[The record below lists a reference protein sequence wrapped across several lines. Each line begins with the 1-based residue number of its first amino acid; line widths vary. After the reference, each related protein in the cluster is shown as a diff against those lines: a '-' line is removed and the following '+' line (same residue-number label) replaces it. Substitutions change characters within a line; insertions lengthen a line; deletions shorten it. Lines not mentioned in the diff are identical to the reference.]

1 MAESGGT
8 DVTESMRGT
17 AECSTDAGVS
27 SSPAAADTAGAP
39 GMASGGSRAAAEPR
53 ASASRPP
60 SIGKQ
65 ILARGEDAAREAV
78 FPDLRNMGI
87 FARALVF
94 YVSAVLVFAVLLSAQ
109 LRDVPLHLSGALVTS
124 LPVAGLVGALWAASS
139 GWLRRMAYWQAA
151 LLLVI
156 ASAVA
161 AAMLTQWTF
170 TPVWHAV
177 LATVAAL
184 VALLIYFHTLGR
196 ARSPAVTE
204 ARLQALHA
212 RIRPHFLFNAIN
224 AVLGVVRRDPRRA
237 ETALEDMADLF
248 RVLMRENRD
257 LQPITDEI
265 ELTRQYLAIEQLRLG
280 DRLQVTWRLDKM
292 PRDAL
297 VPALLLQPIAENAVY
312 HGIEPAQTQGEII
325 IEVSR
330 LRSELSITVTNPFL
344 EAAGRHHGGNKMAMG
359 NIRERLALHFDAE
372 ARMTSG
378 PRAGRYQV
386 QIVIPY
392 INHRHAR
399 DKSSAT

>member
-1 MAESGGT
+1 M
-8 DVTESMRGT
+8 
-17 AECSTDAGVS
+17 TDASG
-27 SSPAAADTAGAP
+27 PA
-39 GMASGGSRAAAEPR
+39 PR
-53 ASASRPP
+53 STPEARPASARPP
-60 SIGKQ
+60 SIGKR

-94 YVSAVLVFAVLLSAQ
+94 YVGAVLVFAALLSAQ
-109 LRDVPLHLSGALVTS
+109 LRDVPLHLSGAFVTS
-124 LPVAGLVGALWAASS
+124 LPVAGVVAALWAAGS
-139 GWLRRMAYWQAA
+139 GWLRQMAYWQAA
-151 LLLVI
+151 ALLVV

-161 AAMLTQWTF
+161 AAVLTQWTF

-184 VALLIYFHTLGR
+184 AALLIYFHTLGR

-257 LQPITDEI
+257 LQPIGDEI
-265 ELTRQYLAIEQLRLG
+265 DLTRQYLAIEQLRLG
-280 DRLQVTWRLDKM
+280 ERLQVTWRLDKM

-312 HGIEPAQTQGEII
+312 HGIEPAQAQGEIV
-325 IEVSR
+325 IEVAR

-386 QIVIPY
+386 QIIIPY
-392 INHRHAR
+392 LNQRHAR
-399 DKSSAT
+399 DKASAT